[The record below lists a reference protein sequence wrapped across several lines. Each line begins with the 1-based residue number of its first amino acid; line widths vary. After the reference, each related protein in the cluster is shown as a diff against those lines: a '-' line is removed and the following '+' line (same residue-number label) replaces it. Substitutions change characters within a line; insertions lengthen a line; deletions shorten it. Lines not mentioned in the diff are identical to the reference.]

1 VVTATERDTVPSPFD
16 DLIGIIQGNAL
27 DSWKKA
33 NEQALAA
40 LFGTRYPKRAEK
52 SVTLRAPDM
61 NRGEAGIPYAAYIH
75 PANPDSGAYGGMS
88 FVVFPVEGG
97 PCLIGMV
104 IGTQGLSPDE
114 AILGR
119 PGHARRMQAVC
130 AWLNRAFGN
139 GELVA
144 WAKHDPTRIDVSVP
158 DEIRKSWSEYEKVF
172 GRYGGV
178 LYALYRPNVNREATL
193 AALTAM
199 LDCMFEERGFRPLKE
214 FEDDYHQIQSAWF
227 SRLMPLTTPEAVIQL
242 LHQRRYAILQ
252 GPPGTGKTRMARQIL
267 QSAYSG
273 FGNSVQFHPNT
284 TYENFIG
291 GLAPITDHNGS
302 ASLGFRFA
310 PAPGFLMQA
319 AKAAAENPQRHYLLH
334 IDEIN
339 RADLGKI
346 LGEAIYLLE
355 PHPESPR
362 SIDLAY
368 DFGPPFHRRLH
379 LPDNLHILG
388 TMNSAD
394 RSIAIV
400 DVAVRRRFG
409 FLSLW
414 PDATAIAQHGCPL
427 TLLAFERLTSIFVE
441 HAPEDA
447 LALVPGHSYF
457 LTSDSSQA
465 KINLQ
470 TNLAPLLTEYLAQ
483 GYVSGFAEPIRSYLQ
498 WLESL

>member
-1 VVTATERDTVPSPFD
+1 MVTATERDTVPSPFD

-119 PGHARRMQAVC
+119 PGHARRMQAIC

-199 LDCMFEERGFRPLKE
+199 LDCMFEERVE
-214 FEDDYHQIQSAWF
+214 
-227 SRLMPLTTPEAVIQL
+227 
-242 LHQRRYAILQ
+242 
-252 GPPGTGKTRMARQIL
+252 
-267 QSAYSG
+267 
-273 FGNSVQFHPNT
+273 
-284 TYENFIG
+284 IG
-291 GLAPITDHNGS
+291 
-302 ASLGFRFA
+302 
-310 PAPGFLMQA
+310 
-319 AKAAAENPQRHYLLH
+319 
-334 IDEIN
+334 
-339 RADLGKI
+339 RA
-346 LGEAIYLLE
+346 
-355 PHPESPR
+355 H
-362 SIDLAY
+362 
-368 DFGPPFHRRLH
+368 
-379 LPDNLHILG
+379 
-388 TMNSAD
+388 
-394 RSIAIV
+394 V
-400 DVAVRRRFG
+400 
-409 FLSLW
+409 
-414 PDATAIAQHGCPL
+414 
-427 TLLAFERLTSIFVE
+427 
-441 HAPEDA
+441 
-447 LALVPGHSYF
+447 
-457 LTSDSSQA
+457 
-465 KINLQ
+465 
-470 TNLAPLLTEYLAQ
+470 
-483 GYVSGFAEPIRSYLQ
+483 
-498 WLESL
+498 

>member
-1 VVTATERDTVPSPFD
+1 VNAKERDTVPSPFD
-16 DLIGIIQGNAL
+16 DLIEIIHGRAL
-27 DSWKKA
+27 DSWKKR
-33 NEQALAA
+33 NEQALSA
-40 LFGTRYPKRAEK
+40 LFGSRYPKRAEK
-52 SVTLRAPDM
+52 SVTLRAPEM
-61 NRGEAGIPYAAYIH
+61 KGGEAGIPYAAYVH

-88 FVVFPVEGG
+88 FVIFPGEGE

-119 PGHARRMQAVC
+119 PGHARRMQAIC
-130 AWLNRAFGN
+130 AWLNRSFGH

-144 WAKHDPTRIDVSVP
+144 WAKQDPTRIDVSIP
-158 DEIRKSWSEYEKVF
+158 DEIRKAWSAYDKVF

-178 LYALYRPNVNREATL
+178 LYALYRPNADREATL

-199 LDCMFEERGFRPLKE
+199 LDVMFEERDFLPLKE
-214 FEDDYHQIQSAWF
+214 FQDDYHKTRSAWF
-227 SRLMPLTTPEAVIQL
+227 SGLMPLTTPEAVIQL

-267 QSAYSG
+267 ESSYSG
-273 FGNSVQFHPNT
+273 FGNSIQFHPNT
-284 TYENFIG
+284 TYENFVG
-291 GLAPITDHNGS
+291 GLAPVTDHNGPT
-302 ASLGFRFA
+302 SLGFRFA
-310 PAPGFLMQA
+310 PSPGFLM
-319 AKAAAENPQRHYLLH
+319 KAAAAAAESPQCPYLLH

-355 PHPESPR
+355 PNPESPR
-362 SIDLAY
+362 SIDLPY
-368 DFGPPFHRRLH
+368 DFGPPFHQRLS

-414 PDATAIAQHGCPL
+414 PDSTAVTQHGCAL
-427 TLLAFERLTSIFVE
+427 TQEAFERLTSIFIE
-441 HAPEDA
+441 NAPEDA
-447 LALVPGHSYF
+447 LGLVPGHSYF
-457 LTSDSSQA
+457 LTSDTPQA

-483 GYVSGFAEPIRSYLQ
+483 GYVSGFGEPIRSYLQ

>member
-1 VVTATERDTVPSPFD
+1 VPPFD
-16 DLIGIIQGNAL
+16 QLIGLIHGNQPG
-27 DSWKKA
+27 SWKA
-33 NEQALAA
+33 RNEEALAA
-40 LFGTRYPKRAEK
+40 LFGTRYPMRANK

-61 NRGEAGIPYAAYIH
+61 GGGDGGIPYAAYIH
-75 PANPDSGAYGGMS
+75 PANPTSGPYGGMS
-88 FVVFPVEGG
+88 FVIFPVDDG

-114 AILGR
+114 AVLGR
-119 PGHARRMQAVC
+119 PGHARRMQAIC
-130 AWLNRAFGN
+130 AWLNRRFGQ
-139 GELVA
+139 GELIA
-144 WAKHDPTRIDVSVP
+144 WAKHDPTRIDVSLP
-158 DEIRKSWSEYEKVF
+158 DEIRTAWSAYEKIF
-172 GRYGGV
+172 GKYGGV
-178 LYALYRPNVNREATL
+178 LYALYRPNSDRDATL

-199 LDCMFEERGFRPLKE
+199 LDVMFEERGFRPLAA
-214 FEDDYHQIQSAWF
+214 FQGNWQQIQSAWF
-227 SRLMPLTTPEAVIQL
+227 SQLMPLTEPQTVTQL
-242 LHQRRYAILQ
+242 LRQRHYVILQ

-267 QSAYSG
+267 ENTYG
-273 FGNSVQFHPNT
+273 GVGNSIQFHPNT

-291 GLAPITDHNGS
+291 GLAPVMDDQS
-302 ASLGFRFA
+302 AVPLGFRFA
-310 PAPGFLMQA
+310 PSPGFLMQA
-319 AKAAAENPQRHYLLH
+319 AVLAAETPQRPYLLH

-346 LGEAIYLLE
+346 LGEAIFLLE
-355 PHPESPR
+355 PHPESAR

-368 DFGPPFHRRLH
+368 DFGPPFHRRLR
-379 LPDNLHILG
+379 LPNNLHILG

-414 PDATAIAQHGCPL
+414 PDSTAIAEHGCPL
-427 TLLAFERLTSIFVE
+427 TQQAFERLTAIFVE
-441 HAPEDA
+441 HAPDDA

-457 LTSDSSQA
+457 LTSDESEA

-483 GYVSGFAEPIRSYLQ
+483 GYVSGFAEPVRSYLQ
-498 WLESL
+498 WLQCL